1 MKQPT
6 SMREAGSMLKERW
19 LDRRIEK
26 LSRENEQLRT
36 ELDDLRHDLD
46 AEQGRTKETLSALS
60 KARKPGR
67 LKWIV
72 LAGGAY
78 VLGTKAGRARYE
90 QMKGWVRSMTSR
102 EDGERSISTGTGATG
117 GGTTTST
124 TGTTGTTTG
133 TTGTTSGTR
142 TA

>member
-26 LSRENEQLRT
+26 LSRQNEQLRT

-46 AEQGRTKETLSALS
+46 TEQDRTKETLSALS

-102 EDGERSISTGTGATG
+102 EDGERSIATGTGATSSG
-117 GGTTTST
+117 GSTTTA
-124 TGTTGTTTG
+124 TTGTTTG